1 MMKRTHFQCLML
13 VAATIVATACAFEHH
28 TTGLSPSSLNAGGGG
43 SSGTASGSG
52 SMIGVW
58 SSQSIASL
66 PSAANCGNFQWQ
78 IGSQSASSVS
88 GTFSALCAGDLT
100 VSGSASGQ
108 LSGTNVPFT
117 VTGSASGPGL
127 PSCGFSVSGT
137 GAVSNG
143 DTLTLPYS
151 GITCLGAVHGTETL
165 HRHTNAAAPPP
176 PPPPPPPPSPP
187 PPPPPS
193 GGPSDA
199 IDLHQ
204 VTILNSP
211 ADVADWP
218 ATATLTALD
227 LRANGAHVEHT
238 KQSSPGSWPDITPPG
253 WSGPLQYTLWI
264 VLNVNG
270 RWYGSGCVEYWRG
283 LDQNGGPPSQYS
295 QNWYYDPGR
304 WSPMTGHQP
313 VPGELVG
320 FLVTSGDERNNGL
333 TSVRERSQV
342 VTVAF
347 PDSNGGSFSFAN
359 RRGPRL
365 SFPPR

>member
-1 MMKRTHFQCLML
+1 MMKRTFSQYL
-13 VAATIVATACAFEHH
+13 VLAAAAIVATACAFEHH
-28 TTGLSPSSLNAGGGG
+28 TTGISPSGINTGGGG
-43 SSGTASGSG
+43 SAGAGSSVG
-52 SMIGVW
+52 SLVGVW

-78 IGSQSASSVS
+78 IGNQTATSVS

-117 VTGSASGPGL
+117 VSGSASGPGL

-137 GAVSNG
+137 GTVTNG
-143 DTLTLPYS
+143 DTFTLPYS
-151 GITCLGAVHGTETL
+151 GITCLGPVHGTETL

-176 PPPPPPPPSPP
+176 PPPPPPPPSSPP
-187 PPPPPS
+187 PPPQS

-204 VTILNSP
+204 MTVLNSP

-218 ATATLTALD
+218 ATATLTLLD

-238 KQSSPGSWPDITPPG
+238 KQNGPGSWPDITPPG

-264 VLNVNG
+264 VLNING
-270 RWYGSGCVEYWRG
+270 QWHASGCIEYWRG
-283 LDQNGGPPSQYS
+283 LYENGGAVSQYA

-304 WSPMTGHQP
+304 WGPMAGHQP
-313 VPGELVG
+313 AAGEQVG
-320 FLVTSGDERNNGL
+320 FLVTAGDARNNGPTIL
-333 TSVRERSQV
+333 KERSNV
-342 VTVAF
+342 VVVPF
-347 PDSNGGSFSFAN
+347 PSASGASFTLSAASLQLVN
-359 RRGPRL
+359 R
-365 SFPPR
+365 